1 MKRADLLAWQA
12 AKKQNATMKKLSLL
26 VVALIATTGFP
37 LAFADKNSDSATVSG
52 WLAEIDPPAHT
63 FAIRNGKKLLQ
74 FTTLPSRTN
83 ITVDDWGTFQTSL
96 SSARVG
102 DAVMVKLSLAESRP
116 YVKSVKFTHRPATAT
131 PVKTRP
137 GFVLSPYS
145 HSVFDVRKCAHGEML
160 EDVWPGKIFLVP

>member
-1 MKRADLLAWQA
+1 MKNLLLLALA
-12 AKKQNATMKKLSLL
+12 LVATTDLP
-26 VVALIATTGFP
+26 VAL
-37 LAFADKNSDSATVSG
+37 ADKKSDLVTVSG

-74 FTTLPSRTN
+74 FTIIPSRTN
-83 ITVDDWGTFQTSL
+83 IAVDDRGSLPASL

-102 DAVMVKLSLAESRP
+102 DAVMVKLSLAENRP
-116 YVKSVKFTHRPATAT
+116 YVESVQFTHRPATAT
-131 PVKTRP
+131 AIKTRA

-145 HSVFDVRKCAHGEML
+145 HSVFDVRKCVHGEMV